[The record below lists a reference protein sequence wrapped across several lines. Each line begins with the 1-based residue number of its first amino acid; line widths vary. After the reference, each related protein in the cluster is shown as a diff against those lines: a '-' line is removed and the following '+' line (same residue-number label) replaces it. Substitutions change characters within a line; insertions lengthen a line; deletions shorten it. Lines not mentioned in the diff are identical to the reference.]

1 MVQIQLPKILHPQ
14 NQIFLNDNRYNKNQI
29 FYIFY
34 WIRIICYCVTVK
46 TNYCIEHWWG
56 NTVPS
61 KQSCRFSNPTP
72 SKISLDVIW
81 SAKSNYDNH
90 FQRTM
95 FFQTEYTKN
104 STLVLNYTYLLWW
117 VFLLMCKMFKHIHYF
132 YLIIPQNIQIVK
144 YIL

>member
-104 STLVLNYTYLLWW
+104 STLVLKSY
-117 VFLLMCKMFKHIHYF
+117 IHLSLITHTF
-132 YLIIPQNIQIVK
+132 YDEFFFSCVKCLNIFTIF
-144 YIL
+144 I